1 MSDPVTNIDSF
12 KAFIRD
18 RTKDTW
24 DQRQSPYYLSFIA
37 IDLKKLGVNYHTL
50 LGPLKLSQWA
60 SSNEVPETKLVTHPT
75 QRARIGF
82 VPNDSDFAF
91 ETAEQMPKPVAQ
103 PDSHSARSRALVQ
116 FVQSLA
122 NLPDSALEGFQVPAK
137 TLIGFLKH

>member
-1 MSDPVTNIDSF
+1 MPDSVTDIDSF
-12 KAFIRD
+12 KEFIRD

-24 DQRQSPYYLSFIA
+24 TQRGIPYYLSFVA
-37 IDLKKLGVNYHTL
+37 IDLKKLGVDYHTL

-60 SSNEVPETKLVTHPT
+60 SLNEVPETKLVAHPT

-82 VPNDSDFAF
+82 VPRDTDFTF
-91 ETAEQMPKPVAQ
+91 DKVGQMAKPEAQ
-103 PDSHSARSRALVQ
+103 RDSHSVGSRALFQ